1 MRSRD
6 SSDRTTCAAKRR
18 KRIEHPLTR
27 DRKEAPRT
35 REPLDIHKSF
45 KENPWH
51 GLYTDIKRRHGKANP
66 AKSAVAR
73 KVLIAS
79 WHILS
84 RNEPFKPSASS
95 ATDPVPA
102 SSSIRL
108 TA

>member
-1 MRSRD
+1 MLAHGHLLGRAGDAALGRRRSIPARV
-6 SSDRTTCAAKRR
+6 AA
-18 KRIEHPLTR
+18 H
-27 DRKEAPRT
+27 
-35 REPLDIHKSF
+35 EPL
-45 KENPWH
+45 H
-51 GLYTDIKRRHGKANP
+51 GLYTDIKRHGNANP

-84 RNEPFKPSASS
+84 RNERFKPSASS

-108 TA
+108 AA